1 MKNPKKKK
9 IFASL
14 ILTTGY
20 TQEEALKRLVLGIFG
35 FGTILGDKIQTTE
48 FDPES
53 EEHGLMLPDDK
64 MLSGWLAVDHA
75 NRQMLD
81 VETVE
86 KIVNEQIESL
96 REKAEEM
103 KSTIEKTS
111 TIMN

>member
-1 MKNPKKKK
+1 
-9 IFASL
+9 
-14 ILTTGY
+14 
-20 TQEEALKRLVLGIFG
+20 
-35 FGTILGDKIQTTE
+35 
-48 FDPES
+48 
-53 EEHGLMLPDDK
+53 
-64 MLSGWLAVDHA
+64 LSGWLAVDHA